1 MGTIGITY
9 AIVYWSKSNNHSTTI
24 NPTLSSMLPVPP
36 PCQLDYTNNN
46 NDNNIDNEYAHANIS
61 CSFMSSGD
69 KIVE

>member
-1 MGTIGITY
+1 
-9 AIVYWSKSNNHSTTI
+9 
-24 NPTLSSMLPVPP
+24 MLPVPP

-46 NDNNIDNEYAHANIS
+46 YDNNIDNEYAHANIS